1 MLQIKRSAASLGIRI
16 FVFRYIKSIG
26 NIHLL
31 TGIYYRKSGNGEN
44 CCMKKKKKSK
54 AKTIAGWVIFLL
66 VLALV
71 LLTVFKPDMVG
82 SFLNVLG
89 KGGGKIRLTSAAEHF
104 YDSMDDLIVGLVL
117 PKGEDPTLMTVV
129 KSLGADVVGL
139 IITFILGSAISEKL
153 DTSYGAGL
161 FLAYLPCTAAVF
173 LVNGIGISNLYLM
186 VSVIVLVVVSIFGE
200 R

>member
-1 MLQIKRSAASLGIRI
+1 MEKR
-16 FVFRYIKSIG
+16 Y
-26 NIHLL
+26 
-31 TGIYYRKSGNGEN
+31 
-44 CCMKKKKKSK
+44 CMKKKR
-54 AKTIAGWVIFLL
+54 KTKIIVGSMFALL
-66 VLALV
+66 VLALILLSV
-71 LLTVFKPDMVG
+71 LKPDTVG

-89 KGGGKIRLTSAAEHF
+89 DGSGKLRLTSAAERF

-117 PKGEDPTLMTVV
+117 PKGEDPTLMTIV

-139 IITFILGSAISEKL
+139 IVTFILGSAISEKL

-161 FLAYLPCTAAVF
+161 FLAYLPCTASVF

>member
-1 MLQIKRSAASLGIRI
+1 
-16 FVFRYIKSIG
+16 
-26 NIHLL
+26 
-31 TGIYYRKSGNGEN
+31 
-44 CCMKKKKKSK
+44 MKKKR
-54 AKTIAGWVIFLL
+54 KTKIIVGLVFALL
-66 VLALV
+66 VLALI
-71 LLTVFKPDMVG
+71 LLSVFKPDMVG

-89 KGGGKIRLTSAAEHF
+89 NGSGKIRLTSAAEHF

-117 PKGEDPTLMTVV
+117 PKGADPNLMTVV

-186 VSVIVLVVVSIFGE
+186 VSVIVLVVVSIFGA

>member
-1 MLQIKRSAASLGIRI
+1 
-16 FVFRYIKSIG
+16 
-26 NIHLL
+26 
-31 TGIYYRKSGNGEN
+31 
-44 CCMKKKKKSK
+44 MKKKKKSK

>member
-1 MLQIKRSAASLGIRI
+1 
-16 FVFRYIKSIG
+16 
-26 NIHLL
+26 
-31 TGIYYRKSGNGEN
+31 
-44 CCMKKKKKSK
+44 MKKKKKSK

-139 IITFILGSAISEKL
+139 IITFILGSAISEEL
-153 DTSYGAGL
+153 DMSYGAGL

>member
-1 MLQIKRSAASLGIRI
+1 
-16 FVFRYIKSIG
+16 
-26 NIHLL
+26 
-31 TGIYYRKSGNGEN
+31 
-44 CCMKKKKKSK
+44 MKKKKKSK
-54 AKTIAGWVIFLL
+54 AKTIAGWVIFIL

-89 KGGGKIRLTSAAEHF
+89 KGGEKIRLTSAAEHF

-129 KSLGADVVGL
+129 KSLSADVIGMIV
-139 IITFILGSAISEKL
+139 TFILGSAVSEKL

-161 FLAYLPCTAAVF
+161 FLANLPCTAAVF

-186 VSVIVLVVVSIFGE
+186 VSVIVLVVVSIFGA

>member
-1 MLQIKRSAASLGIRI
+1 
-16 FVFRYIKSIG
+16 
-26 NIHLL
+26 
-31 TGIYYRKSGNGEN
+31 
-44 CCMKKKKKSK
+44 MKKKKKSK

-82 SFLNVLG
+82 SFLYVLG